1 MFVKTPKIL
10 SKLFPSLI
18 WKIQTKKKEVWLTFD
33 DGPDEKTT
41 PLILSILEKLN
52 IKATFFLIGREIEK
66 HPSLTKSIIEKGHMI
81 GNHSF
86 SHLDGYMTSN
96 KIYYND
102 IFKNEIK
109 INNLNLYRPPFGRMS
124 LPQIWFLR
132 KKFKIIMWDIF
143 SWDFIK
149 NNSLNMKN
157 NVINN
162 IEKGSIIVFH
172 NNAKSFSN
180 LSKKLEEI
188 LIEIQNKGYN
198 FSSTW

>member
-1 MFVKTPKIL
+1 LFVKTPKIL

-66 HPSLTKSIIEKGHMI
+66 YPSLTKSIIEKGHII
-81 GNHSF
+81 GNHSY

>member
-1 MFVKTPKIL
+1 LFVKTPKIL

-66 HPSLTKSIIEKGHMI
+66 HPSLTKSIIEKGHII
-81 GNHSF
+81 GNHSY

>member
-66 HPSLTKSIIEKGHMI
+66 HPSLTKSIIEKGHII

-96 KIYYND
+96 TIYYND

>member
-1 MFVKTPKIL
+1 LFVKTPKIL

>member
-18 WKIQTKKKEVWLTFD
+18 WKIQTNKKEVWLTFD

-66 HPSLTKSIIEKGHMI
+66 HPSLTKSIIEKGHII

-86 SHLDGYMTSN
+86 SHLDGYMTRN

-109 INNLNLYRPPFGRMS
+109 INNLKLYRPPFGRMS

-172 NNAKSFSN
+172 NNTKSFSN
-180 LSKKLEEI
+180 LSKKLEET

>member
-1 MFVKTPKIL
+1 LFVRTPKIL

-66 HPSLTKSIIEKGHMI
+66 HPSLTKSIIEKGHII

-86 SHLDGYMTSN
+86 SHLDGYMTRN

>member
-18 WKIQTKKKEVWLTFD
+18 WKIQTNKKEVWLTFD

-66 HPSLTKSIIEKGHMI
+66 HPSLTKSIIEKGHII

-86 SHLDGYMTSN
+86 SHLDGYMTRN
-96 KIYYND
+96 KMYYND
-102 IFKNEIK
+102 IFENEIK

>member
-66 HPSLTKSIIEKGHMI
+66 HPSLTKSIIEKGHII
-81 GNHSF
+81 GNHSY

>member
-1 MFVKTPKIL
+1 LFVKTPKIL

-33 DGPDEKTT
+33 DGPNEKTT

-66 HPSLTKSIIEKGHMI
+66 YPSLTKSIIEKGHII
-81 GNHSF
+81 GNHSY